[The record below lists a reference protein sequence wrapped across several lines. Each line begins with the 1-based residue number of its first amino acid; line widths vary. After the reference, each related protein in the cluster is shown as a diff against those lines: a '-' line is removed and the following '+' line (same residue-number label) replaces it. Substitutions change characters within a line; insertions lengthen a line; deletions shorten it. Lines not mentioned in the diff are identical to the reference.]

1 MVHISPINA
10 LDYELTGIA
19 EACDDLHGV
28 LVNAVRHEIFCQGTV
43 IAIRDLL
50 FRSRLNFLDWWAAFV
65 IQIFHIHKVDV
76 AILITIA
83 LVASYESAE
92 YFFTE
97 ECWTN
102 S

>member
-1 MVHISPINA
+1 MINIAPVDA
-10 LDYELTGIA
+10 LDYELSRIA
-19 EACDDLHGV
+19 EACHNLHGV

-97 ECWTN
+97 EC
-102 S
+102 